1 MKQEHDIKKVINRL
15 INHLIL
21 SFIKLFCSTSIKYLS
36 SKSILPSLQEYP
48 NLTPLSPSPPTD
60 PAAPQALQAA
70 STQKM
75 TTVHGPDRSS
85 SRQEEGAGGAA
96 EDLPHRGD
104 GGGGGDLDQLHRA
117 VLHNNVVICFVQLY
131 SQLHLI
137 LHQVVCHFLLIHIHS
152 HWLCHLLILSAG
164 LQ

>member
-1 MKQEHDIKKVINRL
+1 M
-15 INHLIL
+15 
-21 SFIKLFCSTSIKYLS
+21 
-36 SKSILPSLQEYP
+36 QEYP

-60 PAAPQALQAA
+60 PAAPHALQAA

-104 GGGGGDLDQLHRA
+104 GGGGGDLYHLHTA
-117 VLHNNVVICFVQLY
+117 VLHDNVVGICFVQIF
-131 SQLHLI
+131 SQLHLL
-137 LHQVVCHFLLIHIHS
+137 LHHVVCNFLLIHIHF
-152 HWLCHLLILSAG
+152 HWFCHLQILSEG
-164 LQ
+164 LQSISSLFVS